1 MTAPD
6 LTPAR
11 LEQLLVAATPGP
23 WHVDGLHTSAVI
35 VRMSPYAWRRVAET
49 DASTFHNPNWRA
61 DAALIALSPA
71 LAARV
76 IELEAA
82 LRACVQAHETGRF
95 EPAQAA
101 YENARTA
108 LETPNAD

>member
-1 MTAPD
+1 MTTPD

-11 LEQLLVAATPGP
+11 LEELLAAATPGP

-61 DAALIALSPA
+61 DAALIALCPS

-76 IELEAA
+76 IELEGEVERLASK
-82 LRACVQAHETGRF
+82 RKGEG
-95 EPAQAA
+95 
-101 YENARTA
+101 
-108 LETPNAD
+108 